1 MRKLNSIN
9 SNCKLVRTNTNVPRE
24 ENYTGDILVIMFVIN
39 YILNETLTVIRNFEV
54 NIVYYISY
62 NNEYD

>member
-1 MRKLNSIN
+1 
-9 SNCKLVRTNTNVPRE
+9 
-24 ENYTGDILVIMFVIN
+24 MFVIT

-62 NNEYD
+62 NNKYD